1 MTYVVNG
8 KSFDEEPA
16 PGQCLRTFLR
26 SLGHYGV
33 KKGCDAGDCGACTVW
48 LDGDPV
54 HSCITPAYRAEGR
67 EVTTIEGIGSPGDLH
82 PMQRQFRD
90 APGFQCGFCTAG
102 MVMTSAAFTEAQKA
116 DLPRA
121 LKGNLCRCTGYRGIE
136 DAVKGVAGVE
146 TAAPGKAAGTS
157 VSAPAADDVVTGRAE
172 FTMDTHIEGML
183 HLKVVHSPH
192 AHARIV
198 SIDKT
203 AALAVPGVH
212 RVYTWEDVPR
222 KRFTTAIHTDHLV
235 DPDDTFILDNTV
247 RFVGQRVVAVLA
259 DTVRAAEEGC
269 RRVDVEYEVL
279 PSVFDP
285 EEAMAEGAPQL
296 HGTHDPF
303 VRDPVHNILIEI
315 HSHIGDID
323 AGFAEADVIHEGTYS
338 TPRVQ
343 HAHLETHGSIAWMDN
358 GRLNVRT
365 SSQSPSI
372 AKGKLAYLFAL
383 RPDQLRV
390 FCKRVGGGFG
400 GKQEVISEDLVALA
414 TLDTGRPVCFE
425 YTREEEFTTASTRHP
440 MTLTVKLGAKA
451 DGTLTAFQVRNV
463 SNTGAYGNHG
473 GETLYAGGAAVMIY
487 RCPNKKYDAF
497 SVYTNTIPSG
507 ALRGYGMTQ
516 PTFAVE
522 SAMDELARTLHI
534 DPLELRR
541 RNIVRPGDPLV
552 AMHDGPDDVVVA
564 EDGLAKCIDLVA
576 DAMARTA
583 DARTADVRT
592 ADEPPPGSGW
602 LVGVGVASSVHET
615 APPTEHISEAW
626 VTLGDDLMYELAVG
640 TVEFG
645 EGTSTAHVQIAASQ
659 LGTTPSRIRL
669 VQSDTDRT
677 GFDTGA
683 FASAGLFVA
692 GNAVLRAA
700 NAVRDQILEVAAAHM
715 GVPVAMCSLDEEG
728 VVCGD
733 QRVSLAELV
742 ALARAQGVR
751 FTAARKAYGSPRSV
765 TSNTQGF
772 RIAVHRVT
780 GEIRILYS
788 VQATDAAVVINPA
801 QVRGQVEGGVAQGIG
816 FTLTENHHVDVDGA
830 MENPNLRNY
839 RIPTYADIPRTDVLL
854 VDSADSL
861 GPLRSKGI
869 AECCINPVAP
879 ALANA
884 LHDAT
889 GVRYRALPLT
899 PERIYSRLNEDQPV
913 PRN

>member
-1 MTYVVNG
+1 MTYTVNG
-8 KSFDEEPA
+8 RQFAEEPD

-26 SLGHYGV
+26 SLGHFGV

-54 HSCITPAYRAEGR
+54 HSCITPAFRADGR
-67 EVTTIEGIGSPGDLH
+67 EVTTIEGIGSPGNLH
-82 PMQRQFRD
+82 PVQRRFRD

-102 MVMTSAAFTEAQKA
+102 MIMTSATFTEAQKE

-136 DAVKGVAGVE
+136 DAVQGTAGVE
-146 TAAPGKAAGTS
+146 AAAPGKAVGTS
-157 VSAPAADDVVTGRAE
+157 VSAPAANDVVTGRAE
-172 FTMDTHIEGML
+172 FTMDTHLDGML
-183 HLKVVHSPH
+183 HLKVLHSPH

-198 SIDKT
+198 SIDKR

-222 KRFTTAIHTDHLV
+222 KRYTTAIHTDHLV
-235 DPDDTFILDNTV
+235 DPDDTRILDDTV

-259 DTVRAAEEGC
+259 DTVGAAEEGC
-269 RRVDVEYEVL
+269 RKVVVEYEEL
-279 PSVFDP
+279 PAVFTPD
-285 EEAMAEGAPQL
+285 EAMAEGAPQL
-296 HGTHDPF
+296 HGSEDPF
-303 VRDPVHNILIEI
+303 VRDPAHNILLEI
-315 HSHIGDID
+315 HGHIGDVD
-323 AGFAEADVIHEGTYS
+323 AGFAEADVVHEGTYTS
-338 TPRVQ
+338 PRVQ

-358 GRLNVRT
+358 GRLHVRT

-372 AKGKLAYLFAL
+372 AKGKLAHLFAL

-414 TLDTGRPVCFE
+414 TLDTGRPVCLEF
-425 YTREEEFTTASTRHP
+425 TREEEFTTASPRHP
-440 MTLTVKLGAKA
+440 MALTVRLGAKA

-497 SVYTNTIPSG
+497 SVYTNTVPSG

-516 PTFAVE
+516 PAFAVE
-522 SAMDELARTLHI
+522 SAMTELALALHL
-534 DPLELRR
+534 DPLALRR
-541 RNIVRPGDPLV
+541 RNLVRPGDPLV
-552 AMHDGPDDVVVA
+552 ALHDGPDDVTFT
-564 EDGLAKCIDLVA
+564 ENGLARCIDLVEGA
-576 DAMARTA
+576 LTRS
-583 DARTADVRT
+583 
-592 ADEPPPGSGW
+592 ADEPPPGPGW
-602 LVGVGVASSVHET
+602 LVGAGVASSLHET
-615 APPTEHISEAW
+615 APPTDHLSEAW
-626 VTLGDDLMYELAVG
+626 VTLGDDLIYEVAVG

-645 EGTSTAHVQIAASQ
+645 EGTSTAHVQIAAQQ

-683 FASAGLFVA
+683 FASAGLFVS

-700 NAVRDQILEVAAAHM
+700 NAVRDRILEFAAAHT
-715 GVPVAMCSLDEEG
+715 GVHPVMCSMDDEG

-733 QRVSLAELV
+733 QRLSLAELV
-742 ALARAQGVR
+742 ALGRARGIR

-765 TSNTQGF
+765 TFNAHGF
-772 RIAVHRVT
+772 RIAVHPVT
-780 GEIRILYS
+780 GEIRILHS
-788 VQATDAAVVINPA
+788 VQAADAGAVINPA

-816 FTLTENHHVDVDGA
+816 FALTENYQVDADGV
-830 MENPNLRNY
+830 MVNPNLRNY
-839 RIPTYADIPRTDVLL
+839 RIPTFADVPRTELLL
-854 VDSADSL
+854 VDSSDSV
-861 GPLRSKGI
+861 GPLRSKGM

-889 GVRYRALPLT
+889 GIRYRTLPLS
-899 PERIYSRLNEDQPV
+899 PELIYSRLNESRPV
-913 PRN
+913 STA

>member
-1 MTYVVNG
+1 MTYNVNG
-8 KSFDEEPA
+8 KAFDREPE

-26 SLGHYGV
+26 ALGHHGV

-48 LDGDPV
+48 LDGSPV
-54 HSCITPAYRAEGR
+54 HSCITPAFRAEGH
-67 EVTTIEGIGSPGDLH
+67 EVTTIEGLGSPGSLH
-82 PMQRQFRD
+82 PMQRRFRD

-102 MVMTSAAFTEAQKA
+102 MIMTSAAFTEAQKA

-121 LKGNLCRCTGYRGIE
+121 LKGNLCRCTGYRAVE
-136 DAVKGVAGVE
+136 DAVKGVVGVE
-146 TAAPGKAAGTS
+146 TAKPGKAVGTS
-157 VSAPAADDVVTGRAE
+157 VGAPAANDVVTGRAE
-172 FTMDTHIEGML
+172 FTMDTRMEGML

-192 AHARIV
+192 AHARILA
-198 SIDKT
+198 IDKT

-212 RVYTWEDVPR
+212 RVYTWQDVPR
-222 KRFTTAIHTDHLV
+222 RRFTTAIHTDHLV
-235 DPDDTFILDNTV
+235 DPDDTYILDDTV

-259 DTVRAAEEGC
+259 DTPGAAEEGC
-269 RRVDVEYEVL
+269 RKVVVEYERL
-279 PSVFDP
+279 PAVFDP
-285 EEAMAEGAPQL
+285 EEAMAEGAPQI
-296 HGTHDPF
+296 HGTPDPF
-303 VRDPVHNILIEI
+303 VRDPVRNILLEL
-315 HSHIGDID
+315 HSHIGDVE

-338 TPRVQ
+338 SPRVQ
-343 HAHLETHGSIAWMDN
+343 HAHLETHGSIAWMED

-372 AKGKLAYLFAL
+372 AKVKLSYLFAL

-425 YTREEEFTTASTRHP
+425 YTREEEFTTASPRHP
-440 MTLTVKLGAKA
+440 MSLTVKLGAKA
-451 DGTLTAFQVRNV
+451 DGTLTAVQVRNV

-487 RCPNKKYDAF
+487 RCPNKKYDAY
-497 SVYTNTIPSG
+497 SVYTNTVPSG

-516 PTFAVE
+516 PAFAME
-522 SAMDELARTLHI
+522 SAMHELALALHM

-552 AMHDGPDDVVVA
+552 ALHDGPDDVTFT
-564 EDGLAKCIDLVA
+564 EDGLAKCIDLV
-576 DAMARTA
+576 DRAMARPA
-583 DARTADVRT
+583 P
-592 ADEPPPGSGW
+592 EPNLGPGW
-602 LVGVGVASSVHET
+602 LIGSGVASSLHET

-626 VTLGDDLMYELAVG
+626 VTLGDDLVYEVAVG
-640 TVEFG
+640 TAEFG
-645 EGTSTAHVQIAASQ
+645 EGTSTAHVQIAAGQ

-683 FASAGLFVA
+683 FASAGLFVS
-692 GNAVLRAA
+692 GNAVLRAS
-700 NAVRDQILEVAAAHM
+700 NAVRDRILEFAAAHT
-715 GVPVAMCSLDEEG
+715 GVHLVMCSMDDDG
-728 VVCGD
+728 VTCGD
-733 QRVSLAELV
+733 RRVSLAELV
-742 ALARAQGVR
+742 ALARARGIR

-788 VQATDAAVVINPA
+788 VQATDAGVVINPQ
-801 QVRGQVEGGVAQGIG
+801 QVRGQVEGAVAQGIG
-816 FTLTENHHVDVDGA
+816 FALTENFLLDADGA
-830 MENPNLRNY
+830 VVNPNFRNY
-839 RIPTYADIPRTDVLL
+839 RIPTYADVPRTEVLL
-854 VDSADSL
+854 VDSADSV
-861 GPLRSKGI
+861 GPLRAKGM
-869 AECCINPVAP
+869 AECSINPVAP

-889 GVRYRALPLT
+889 GIRYRALPLT
-899 PERIYSRLNEDQPV
+899 PERIYSRLGEKQHV
-913 PRN
+913 SKA

>member
-1 MTYVVNG
+1 MTYTVNG
-8 KSFDEEPA
+8 KNFDEVPA

-26 SLGHYGV
+26 GLGHFGV

-48 LDGDPV
+48 VDGDPV
-54 HSCITPAYRAEGR
+54 HSCITPAFRAEGR
-67 EVTTIEGIGSPGDLH
+67 EVTTIEGLGSPGGLH

-102 MVMTSAAFTEAQKA
+102 MIMTSATFTESQKA

-136 DAVKGVAGVE
+136 DAVKGVVGIE
-146 TAAPGKAAGTS
+146 DAAPGRAVGTS
-157 VSAPAADDVVTGRAE
+157 VGAPAANDVVTGRAE
-172 FTMDTHIEGML
+172 FTMDTRMEGML
-183 HLKVVHSPH
+183 HLKVLHSPH

-198 SIDKT
+198 SVDKS

-222 KRFTTAIHTDHLV
+222 RPYTTAIHTDHLV
-235 DPDDTFILDNTV
+235 DPDDTFILDDTV
-247 RFVGQRVVAVLA
+247 RFVGQRVAAVLA
-259 DTVRAAEEGC
+259 DTVAAAEEGC
-269 RRVDVEYEVL
+269 RKVVVRYEPL
-279 PSVFDP
+279 PAVFDP
-285 EEAMAEGAPQL
+285 EAAMADGAPQL
-296 HGTHDPF
+296 HGSDDPF
-303 VRDPVHNILIEI
+303 VRDPVHNVLLEL
-315 HSHIGDID
+315 HSHIGDVD
-323 AGFAEADVIHEGTYS
+323 AGFARADVIHEGTYFS
-338 TPRVQ
+338 PRVQ
-343 HAHLETHGSIAWMDN
+343 HAHLETHGSIAWMED

-372 AKGKLAYLFAL
+372 AKVKLSYLFAL

-390 FCKRVGGGFG
+390 FCVRMGGGFG
-400 GKQEVISEDLVALA
+400 GKQEVISEDLAALA

-425 YTREEEFTTASTRHP
+425 YTREEEFTTASPRHP
-440 MTLTVKLGAKA
+440 MSLTVKLGAKS
-451 DGTLTAFQVRNV
+451 DGTLTALQVRNV

-487 RCPNKKYDAF
+487 RCPNKKYDAY

-516 PTFAVE
+516 PAFAVE
-522 SAMDELARTLHI
+522 SAMDELARALHI

-541 RNIVRPGDPLV
+541 RNIVLPGDPLV
-552 AMHDGPDDVVVA
+552 AMHDGPDDVMFT
-564 EDGLAKCIDLVA
+564 ENGLGKCIDLV
-576 DAMARTA
+576 DAALART
-583 DARTADVRT
+583 DDR
-592 ADEPPPGSGW
+592 PPPGPDW
-602 LVGVGVASSVHET
+602 LVGVGVAASLHET
-615 APPTEHISEAW
+615 APPTDHVSEAW
-626 VTLGDDLMYELAVG
+626 VTLGNDLIYEVAVG
-640 TVEFG
+640 TSEFG
-645 EGTSTAHVQIAASQ
+645 EGTSTAHVQIAATQ

-700 NAVRDQILEVAAAHM
+700 NAVRDRILEFAAAQT
-715 GVPVAMCSLDEEG
+715 GVHVVMCSMDDES

-733 QRVSLAELV
+733 QRMSLAELV
-742 ALARAQGVR
+742 ALARARGIR

-780 GEIRILYS
+780 GEIRILQS
-788 VQATDAAVVINPA
+788 VHAADAGALINPA

-816 FTLTENHHVDVDGA
+816 FALTENYQVDAGGA
-830 MENPNLRNY
+830 MVNPNLRNY
-839 RIPTYADIPRTDVLL
+839 RIPTYADVPRTELLL
-854 VDSADSL
+854 VDSSDSV
-861 GPLRSKGI
+861 GPMRAKGM

-889 GVRYRALPLT
+889 GVRFRALPLT
-899 PERIYSRLNEDQPV
+899 PERIYSRLGEQQSV
-913 PRN
+913 QRA

>member
-1 MTYVVNG
+1 MTYLVNG
-8 KSFDEEPA
+8 QDFDAEPE

-26 SLGHYGV
+26 ALGHFGV

-48 LDGDPV
+48 LDGVPV
-54 HSCITPAYRAEGR
+54 HSCITPAFRAEGR
-67 EVTTIEGIGSPGDLH
+67 EVTTIEGLGSPGDLH
-82 PMQRQFRD
+82 PAQQRFRD

-102 MVMTSAAFTEAQKA
+102 MIMTSATFTEEQKA
-116 DLPRA
+116 DLPRS

-136 DAVKGVAGVE
+136 DAVKGVAHVQ
-146 TAAPGKAAGTS
+146 TAAPGKAVGKS
-157 VSAPAADDVVTGRAE
+157 VGAPAAEDVVTGRAE
-172 FTMDTHIEGML
+172 FTMDTRMEGML
-183 HLKVVHSPH
+183 HLKVLHSPH

-198 SIDKT
+198 SIDKA
-203 AALAVPGVH
+203 AALAVPGVR
-212 RVYTWEDVPR
+212 RVYTWQDVPR
-222 KRFTTAIHTDHLV
+222 RRFTTAIHTDHLV
-235 DPDDTFILDNTV
+235 DPDDTYILDDVV
-247 RFVGQRVVAVLA
+247 RFAGQRVAVVAA
-259 DTVRAAEEGC
+259 DTVGAAEEGC
-269 RRVDVEYEVL
+269 RRLVVEYEVL
-279 PSVFDP
+279 PAVFDP
-285 EEAMAEGAPQL
+285 EEAMADGAPQL
-296 HGTHDPF
+296 HDSPDPF
-303 VRDPVHNILIEI
+303 VRDSVHNLLVEL
-315 HSHIGDID
+315 HSHIGDVD
-323 AGFAEADVIHEGTYS
+323 AGFAAADVIHEGTYFS
-338 TPRVQ
+338 PRVQ
-343 HAHLETHGSIAWMDN
+343 HAHLETHGSIAWMED

-372 AKGKLAYLFAL
+372 AKVKLAYLFAL

-414 TLDTGRPVCFE
+414 TLDTGKPVCFE
-425 YTREEEFTTASTRHP
+425 FTREEEFTTASPRHP
-440 MTLTVKLGAKA
+440 MKLTVKLGAKN

-473 GETLYAGGAAVMIY
+473 GETLYAGGSAVMIY
-487 RCPNKKYDAF
+487 RCPNKKYDAY
-497 SVYTNTIPSG
+497 SVYTNTVPSG

-516 PTFAVE
+516 PAFAVE
-522 SAMDELARTLHI
+522 CAMDELALALHM

-541 RNIVRPGDPLV
+541 RNIVRPGDSLV
-552 AMHDGPDDVVVA
+552 ALHDGPDDVMFN

-576 DAMARTA
+576 GELARTA
-583 DARTADVRT
+583 DQ
-592 ADEPPPGSGW
+592 PSPGSGW
-602 LVGVGVASSVHET
+602 LVGTGVASSMHET

-626 VTLGDDLMYELAVG
+626 VTLGDDLVYELAIG

-645 EGTSTAHVQIAASQ
+645 EGTSTAHVQIAANQ

-700 NAVRDQILEVAAAHM
+700 NAVRDRILEFAAAET
-715 GVPVAMCSLDEEG
+715 GVHVVMCSMDDEH
-728 VVCGD
+728 VMCGD
-733 QRVSLAELV
+733 DRVPLADLV
-742 ALARAQGVR
+742 AVARERGIR

-788 VQATDAAVVINPA
+788 VHAADAGVLINPE
-801 QVRGQVEGGVAQGIG
+801 QVRGQVDGGVAQGIG
-816 FTLTENHHVDVDGA
+816 FALTENFMVDADGVMA
-830 MENPNLRNY
+830 NPNLRNY
-839 RIPTYADIPRTDVLL
+839 RIPTYADVPRTDLLL
-854 VDSADSL
+854 VSSSDSVGAMH
-861 GPLRSKGI
+861 SKGM

-884 LHDAT
+884 LRDAT
-889 GVRYRALPLT
+889 GVRYRELPLT
-899 PERIYSRLNEDQPV
+899 PERIYSRLGESQSARSG
-913 PRN
+913 PRR

>member
-1 MTYVVNG
+1 MTCTVNG
-8 KSFDEEPA
+8 RTFHEEPA

-26 SLGHYGV
+26 SLGHHGV

-54 HSCITPAYRAEGR
+54 HSCITPAFRADGR
-67 EVTTIEGIGSPGDLH
+67 DVTTIEGLGSPGDLH
-82 PMQRQFRD
+82 PVQRRFRD

-102 MVMTSAAFTEAQKA
+102 MIMTAAALTEAQRA

-121 LKGNLCRCTGYRGIE
+121 LKGNLCRCTGYRAIE
-136 DAVKGVAGVE
+136 DAVRGVVGVE
-146 TAAPGKAAGTS
+146 AAAPGKAVGTS
-157 VSAPAADDVVTGRAE
+157 VGAPAADEVVTGRAE
-172 FTMDTHIEGML
+172 FTMDTRIDGML
-183 HLKVVHSPH
+183 HLKVLHSPH

-198 SIDKT
+198 SVDKT

-212 RVYTWEDVPR
+212 RVYTWRDVPR
-222 KRFTTAIHTDHLV
+222 RSFTTAIHSDHLV
-235 DPDDTFILDNTV
+235 DPDDTFILDDTV

-259 DTVRAAEEGC
+259 DTVGAAEEGC
-269 RRVDVEYEVL
+269 RRVAVEYEVL
-279 PSVFDP
+279 PAVFDP
-285 EEAMAEGAPQL
+285 EAAMAEGAPQL
-296 HGTHDPF
+296 HGTDDPF
-303 VRDPVHNILIEI
+303 VRDPAHNILLEV
-315 HSHIGDID
+315 HAHIGDVE

-338 TPRVQ
+338 SPRVQ
-343 HAHLETHGSIAWMDN
+343 HAHLETHGSIAWMEN

-372 AKGKLAYLFAL
+372 AKVKLAHLFAL

-390 FCKRVGGGFG
+390 FCRRVGGGFG
-400 GKQEVISEDLVALA
+400 GKQEVISEDLAALA
-414 TLDTGRPVCFE
+414 ALDTGRPVCFE
-425 YTREEEFTTASTRHP
+425 YTREEEFTTASPRHP

-451 DGTLTAFQVRNV
+451 DGTLTAVQVRNV

-487 RCPNKKYDAF
+487 RCPHKKYDAC
-497 SVYTNTIPSG
+497 SVYTNTVPSG

-516 PTFAVE
+516 PAFAVE
-522 SAMDELARTLHI
+522 SAMDELARALHL
-534 DPLELRR
+534 DPLALRR

-552 AMHDGPDDVVVA
+552 ALHDGPDDVSFT
-564 EDGLAKCIDLVA
+564 EDGLAQCIDLV
-576 DAMARTA
+576 DAALARTA
-583 DARTADVRT
+583 DQ
-592 ADEPPPGSGW
+592 PSPGPGW
-602 LVGVGVASSVHET
+602 LVGTGVASSLHET
-615 APPTEHISEAW
+615 APPTEHLSEAW
-626 VTLGDDLMYELAVG
+626 VTLGDDLVYELAVG

-645 EGTSTAHVQIAASQ
+645 EGTSTAHVQIAAQQ
-659 LGTTPSRIRL
+659 LGTTPARIRL

-700 NAVRDQILEVAAAHM
+700 GAVRDRVLEYAAAHT
-715 GVPVAMCSLDEEG
+715 GVHLVMCAMDDDE

-733 QRVSLAELV
+733 RRVPLAELV
-742 ALARAQGVR
+742 TSARARGIR

-765 TSNTQGF
+765 LSNTQGF
-772 RIAVHRVT
+772 RIAVHPVT
-780 GEIRILYS
+780 GEIRILHS

-816 FTLTENHHVDVDGA
+816 FALTENYQVDTDGV
-830 MENPNLRNY
+830 MVNPNLRNY
-839 RIPTYADIPRTDVLL
+839 RVPAYADIPRTELLL
-854 VDSADSL
+854 VSSTDSV
-861 GPLRSKGI
+861 GPMRSKGM

-889 GVRYRALPLT
+889 GVRFRALPLT
-899 PERIYSRLNEDQPV
+899 PERIYGRLGEKQSMPTGL
-913 PRN
+913 RT

>member
-1 MTYVVNG
+1 MSYRVNG
-8 KSFDEEPA
+8 ARFDDEPA

-26 SLGHYGV
+26 ALGHFGV
-33 KKGCDAGDCGACTVW
+33 KKGCDSGDCGACTVW

-54 HSCITPAYRAEGR
+54 HSCLTPAFRAEGR
-67 EVTTIEGIGSPGDLH
+67 EVTTIEGLGSPGHLH
-82 PMQRQFRD
+82 PMQRRFRD

-102 MVMTSAAFTEAQKA
+102 MIMTSTTFTEAQKA

-136 DAVKGVAGVE
+136 DAVRGVAGVE
-146 TAAPGKAAGTS
+146 SAAPGKAVGAS
-157 VSAPAADDVVTGRAE
+157 VAPPAADEVVTGRAE
-172 FTMDTHIEGML
+172 FTMDTHLDGML
-183 HLKVVHSPH
+183 YLKVLHSPH
-192 AHARIV
+192 AHARILA
-198 SIDKT
+198 IDKT

-222 KRFTTAIHTDHLV
+222 RRFTTAIHTDHLV
-235 DPDDTFILDNTV
+235 DPDDTRILDDTV

-259 DTVRAAEEGC
+259 ETPGAAEEGC
-269 RRVDVEYEVL
+269 RRVEVEYEVL
-279 PSVFDP
+279 PAVFDP
-285 EEAMAEGAPQL
+285 EEAMAEGAPSL
-296 HGTHDPF
+296 HGAHDPF
-303 VRDPVHNILIEI
+303 VRDPVRNILCEI
-315 HSHIGDID
+315 HSHLGDVE
-323 AGFAEADVIHEGTYS
+323 AGFAEAEVIHEGTYFS
-338 TPRVQ
+338 PRVQ
-343 HAHLETHGSIAWMDN
+343 HAHLETHGSIAWMED
-358 GRLNVRT
+358 GRLHVRT

-372 AKGKLAYLFAL
+372 AKVKLAHLFAL
-383 RPDQLRV
+383 RPDRLRV
-390 FCKRVGGGFG
+390 FCMRVGGGFG

-414 TLDTGRPVCFE
+414 TLDTGRPTCFE
-425 YTREEEFTTASTRHP
+425 FTREEEFTTASPRHP
-440 MTLTVKLGAKA
+440 MTLTVRLGAKA
-451 DGTLTAFQVRNV
+451 DGTLTAFQVRTV

-487 RCPNKKYDAF
+487 RCPHKKYDAY
-497 SVYTNTIPSG
+497 SVYTNTVPSG

-516 PTFAVE
+516 PAFAVE
-522 SAMDELARTLHI
+522 SAMDELALALHL
-534 DPLELRR
+534 DPLTLRR
-541 RNIVRPGDPLV
+541 RNIVRPGDPLLSLSE
-552 AMHDGPDDVVVA
+552 GPDDVEFT
-564 EDGLAKCIDLVA
+564 EDGLGRCIDLVEG
-576 DAMARTA
+576 AMARTA
-583 DARTADVRT
+583 DT
-592 ADEPPPGSGW
+592 PPPGPGW
-602 LVGVGVASSVHET
+602 LVGAGVASSVHET
-615 APPTEHISEAW
+615 APPTEHLSEAW
-626 VTLGDDLMYELAVG
+626 VTLGDDLVYELAVG

-645 EGTSTAHVQIAASQ
+645 EGTSTAHVQIAAQQ

-700 NAVRDQILEVAAAHM
+700 NAVRDRVLEFAAAYT
-715 GVPVAMCSLDEEG
+715 GVHVVMCAMEDES

-733 QRVSLAELV
+733 RRVPLAELV
-742 ALARAQGVR
+742 ASARARGIR

-772 RIAVHRVT
+772 RIAVHPVT

-816 FTLTENHHVDVDGA
+816 FALTENYQVDADGV
-830 MENPNLRNY
+830 MVNPNLRNY
-839 RIPTYADIPRTDVLL
+839 RIPSFADIPRTEVLL
-854 VDSADSL
+854 VHSTDSV

-884 LHDAT
+884 LRDAT
-889 GVRYRALPLT
+889 GVRHRALPLT
-899 PERIYSRLNEDQPV
+899 PERIYHRLAAGRPA
-913 PRN
+913 RRT

>member
-8 KSFDEEPA
+8 KSFAEEPD

-26 SLGHYGV
+26 ALGHFGV

-48 LDGDPV
+48 LDGHPV
-54 HSCITPAYRAEGR
+54 HSCITPAFRAEGR
-67 EVTTIEGIGSPGDLH
+67 EVTTIEGLGSPGDLH
-82 PMQRQFRD
+82 PVQRRFRD

-102 MVMTSAAFTEAQKA
+102 MIMTSATFTEAQKA

-121 LKGNLCRCTGYRGIE
+121 LKGNLCRCTGYRAIE
-136 DAVKGVAGVE
+136 DAVKGVTGVQ
-146 TAAPGKAAGTS
+146 TAVPGKAVGTS
-157 VSAPAADDVVTGRAE
+157 VGAPAADDVVTGRAE
-172 FTMDTHIEGML
+172 FTMDTRMEGML
-183 HLKVVHSPH
+183 HIKVLHSPH

-198 SIDKT
+198 SVDKT
-203 AALAVPGVH
+203 AALAVPGVR

-222 KRFTTAIHTDHLV
+222 RRFTTAIHTDHLV
-235 DPDDTFILDNTV
+235 DPDDTYILDDTV
-247 RFVGQRVVAVLA
+247 RFAGQRVAAVLA
-259 DTVRAAEEGC
+259 DTPGAAEEGC
-269 RRVDVEYEVL
+269 RKVAVEYEVL
-279 PSVFDP
+279 PAVFDP

-296 HGTHDPF
+296 HGSEDPF
-303 VRDPVHNILIEI
+303 VRDSVHNLLLEI
-315 HSHIGDID
+315 HSHIGDVD
-323 AGFAEADVIHEGTYS
+323 AGFAAADVIHEGTYFS
-338 TPRVQ
+338 PRVQ
-343 HAHLETHGSIAWMDN
+343 HAHLETHGSIAWMED

-372 AKGKLAYLFAL
+372 AKVKLTYLFAL

-425 YTREEEFTTASTRHP
+425 FTREEDFTTASPRHP
-440 MTLTVKLGAKA
+440 MKLTVKLGAKN

-473 GETLYAGGAAVMIY
+473 GETLYAGGSAVMIY
-487 RCPNKKYDAF
+487 RCANKKYDAF
-497 SVYTNTIPSG
+497 SVYTNTVPSG

-516 PTFAVE
+516 PAFAVE
-522 SAMDELARTLHI
+522 SAMDELALALHM
-534 DPLELRR
+534 DPFELRR

-552 AMHDGPDDVVVA
+552 ALHDGPDDVMFN

-576 DAMARTA
+576 GELARTA
-583 DARTADVRT
+583 DQ
-592 ADEPPPGSGW
+592 PSPGPGW
-602 LVGVGVASSVHET
+602 LVGTGVASSLHET

-626 VTLGDDLMYELAVG
+626 VTLGDDLVYELAVG

-645 EGTSTAHVQIAASQ
+645 EGTSTAHVQIAANQ

-700 NAVRDQILEVAAAHM
+700 NAVRDRILEFAAAHT
-715 GVPVAMCSLDEEG
+715 GVHVVMCSMDDED

-733 QRVSLAELV
+733 ERVSLAELV
-742 ALARAQGVR
+742 ARARARGIR

-765 TSNTQGF
+765 TSNAQGF
-772 RIAVHRVT
+772 RVAVHQVT
-780 GEIRILYS
+780 GEIRVLYS
-788 VQATDAAVVINPA
+788 VHAADAGVLINPQ

-816 FTLTENHHVDVDGA
+816 FALTENFHVDADGV
-830 MENPNLRNY
+830 MVNPNLRNY
-839 RIPTYADIPRTDVLL
+839 RIPAYADVPRTDLLL
-854 VDSADSL
+854 VGSSDSVGAM
-861 GPLRSKGI
+861 RSKGM

-884 LHDAT
+884 VRDAT
-889 GVRYRALPLT
+889 GVRFRELPLT
-899 PERIYSRLNEDQPV
+899 PERIYSRLVESQSARTG
-913 PRN
+913 PRR

>member
-1 MTYVVNG
+1 MTYLVNG
-8 KSFDEEPA
+8 KNFDEEPA

-26 SLGHYGV
+26 ALGHFGV

-48 LDGDPV
+48 LDGTPV
-54 HSCITPAYRAEGR
+54 HSCITPAFRAEGR
-67 EVTTIEGIGSPGDLH
+67 EVTTIEGLGSPGDLH
-82 PMQRQFRD
+82 PVQRRFRD

-102 MVMTSAAFTEAQKA
+102 MIMTSTTFTDAQKA

-121 LKGNLCRCTGYRGIE
+121 LKGNLCRCTGYRAIE
-136 DAVKGVAGVE
+136 DAVKGVANVQ
-146 TAAPGKAAGTS
+146 TAAAGKAVGTS
-157 VSAPAADDVVTGRAE
+157 VGAPAAEDVVTGRAE
-172 FTMDTHIEGML
+172 FTMDTRMEGML
-183 HLKVVHSPH
+183 HLKVLHSPH

-222 KRFTTAIHTDHLV
+222 RRYTTAIHTDHLV
-235 DPDDTFILDNTV
+235 DPDDTYILDDTV

-259 DTVRAAEEGC
+259 DTVGAAEEGC
-269 RRVDVEYEVL
+269 RKVAVEYEVL
-279 PSVFDP
+279 PAVFDP
-285 EEAMAEGAPQL
+285 EAAMADGAPQL
-296 HGTHDPF
+296 HGWEDPF
-303 VRDPVHNILIEI
+303 VRDAVHNLLVEI
-315 HSHIGDID
+315 HSHIGDVD
-323 AGFAEADVIHEGTYS
+323 AGFAAADVIHEGTYFS
-338 TPRVQ
+338 PRVQ
-343 HAHLETHGSIAWMDN
+343 HAHLETHGSIAWMED

-372 AKGKLAYLFAL
+372 AKVKLSYLFAL

-414 TLDTGRPVCFE
+414 TLDTGRPVCLEF
-425 YTREEEFTTASTRHP
+425 TREEEFTTASPRHP
-440 MTLTVKLGAKA
+440 MKLTVKLGAKS

-473 GETLYAGGAAVMIY
+473 GETLFAGGAAVMIY
-487 RCPNKKYDAF
+487 RCPNKKYDAY
-497 SVYTNTIPSG
+497 SVYTNTVPSG

-516 PTFAVE
+516 PAFAVE
-522 SAMDELARTLHI
+522 SAMDELALALHM
-534 DPLELRR
+534 DPLDLRR

-552 AMHDGPDDVVVA
+552 AMHDGPDDVMFN

-576 DAMARTA
+576 GELARTS
-583 DARTADVRT
+583 DQ
-592 ADEPPPGSGW
+592 PSPGPGW
-602 LVGVGVASSVHET
+602 LVGVGAASSLHET

-626 VTLGDDLMYELAVG
+626 ITLGDDLVYELAVG

-659 LGTTPSRIRL
+659 LATTPSRIRL

-700 NAVRDQILEVAAAHM
+700 GAVRDRILEFAAAHT
-715 GVPVAMCSLDEEG
+715 GVHLVMCSMDDEH

-733 QRVSLAELV
+733 ERVPLAELV
-742 ALARAQGVR
+742 ALARARGIR

-772 RIAVHRVT
+772 RVAVHPVT
-780 GEIRILYS
+780 GEVRILYS
-788 VQATDAAVVINPA
+788 VQAADAGVLINPE
-801 QVRGQVEGGVAQGIG
+801 QVRGQVEGGVAMGIG
-816 FTLTENHHVDVDGA
+816 FALTENFQVDADGA
-830 MENPNLRNY
+830 MGNPNLRNY
-839 RIPTYADIPRTDVLL
+839 RIPTFADVPRTDVLL
-854 VDSADSL
+854 VGSSDSVGAM
-861 GPLRSKGI
+861 RSKGM

-884 LHDAT
+884 LRDAT
-889 GVRYRALPLT
+889 GVRYRELPLT
-899 PERIYSRLNEDQPV
+899 PERIYSRLVASQSARTG
-913 PRN
+913 PRP

>member
-1 MTYVVNG
+1 MTYTVNG
-8 KSFDEEPA
+8 KNFDEVPA

-26 SLGHYGV
+26 GLGHFGV

-48 LDGDPV
+48 VDGDPV
-54 HSCITPAYRAEGR
+54 HSCITPAFRAEGR
-67 EVTTIEGIGSPGDLH
+67 EVTTIEGLGSPGGLH

-102 MVMTSAAFTEAQKA
+102 MIMTSATFTEAQKA

-136 DAVKGVAGVE
+136 DAVKGVTGIE
-146 TAAPGKAAGTS
+146 DAAPGRAVGTS
-157 VSAPAADDVVTGRAE
+157 VGAPAADDIVTGRAE
-172 FTMDTHIEGML
+172 FTMDTRMEGML
-183 HLKVVHSPH
+183 HLKVLHSPH

-198 SIDKT
+198 SVDKS

-222 KRFTTAIHTDHLV
+222 RPYTTAIHTDHLV
-235 DPDDTFILDNTV
+235 DPDDTFILDDTV
-247 RFVGQRVVAVLA
+247 RFVGQRVAAVLA
-259 DTVRAAEEGC
+259 DTVAAAEEGC
-269 RRVDVEYEVL
+269 RKVVVQYEPL
-279 PSVFDP
+279 PAVFDP
-285 EEAMAEGAPQL
+285 EAAMADGAPQL
-296 HGTHDPF
+296 HGSDDPF
-303 VRDPVHNILIEI
+303 VRDPVHNVLLEL
-315 HSHIGDID
+315 HSRIGDVD
-323 AGFAEADVIHEGTYS
+323 AGFARADVIHEGTYFS
-338 TPRVQ
+338 PRVQ
-343 HAHLETHGSIAWMDN
+343 HAHLETHGSIAWMED

-372 AKGKLAYLFAL
+372 AKVKLSYLFAL

-390 FCKRVGGGFG
+390 FCVRMGGGFG
-400 GKQEVISEDLVALA
+400 GKQEVISEDLAALA

-425 YTREEEFTTASTRHP
+425 YTREEEFTTASPRHP
-440 MTLTVKLGAKA
+440 MSLTVKLGAKS
-451 DGTLTAFQVRNV
+451 DGTLTALQVRNV

-487 RCPNKKYDAF
+487 RCPNKRYDAY

-516 PTFAVE
+516 PAFAVE
-522 SAMDELARTLHI
+522 SAMDELARALHI

-541 RNIVRPGDPLV
+541 RNIVLPGDPLV
-552 AMHDGPDDVVVA
+552 AMHDGPDDVMFT
-564 EDGLAKCIDLVA
+564 ENGLGKCIDLV
-576 DAMARTA
+576 DAALARTA
-583 DARTADVRT
+583 DR
-592 ADEPPPGSGW
+592 PPPGPDW
-602 LVGVGVASSVHET
+602 LVGVGVASSLHET
-615 APPTEHISEAW
+615 APPTDHISEAW
-626 VTLGDDLMYELAVG
+626 VTLGNDLIYEVAVG
-640 TVEFG
+640 TAEFG
-645 EGTSTAHVQIAASQ
+645 EGTSTAHVQIAATQ

-700 NAVRDQILEVAAAHM
+700 NAVRDRILEFAAAQT
-715 GVPVAMCSLDEEG
+715 GVHVVMCSMDDES

-733 QRVSLAELV
+733 QRMSLAELV
-742 ALARAQGVR
+742 ALARARGIR
-751 FTAARKAYGSPRSV
+751 FTAARRAYGSPRSV
-765 TSNTQGF
+765 TSNTHGF

-780 GEIRILYS
+780 GEIRILQS
-788 VQATDAAVVINPA
+788 VHAADAGAVINPA

-816 FTLTENHHVDVDGA
+816 FALTENYQVDAGGA
-830 MENPNLRNY
+830 MVNPNLRNY
-839 RIPTYADIPRTDVLL
+839 RIPTYADVPRTELLL
-854 VDSADSL
+854 VDSSDSV
-861 GPLRSKGI
+861 GPMRAKGM

-889 GVRYRALPLT
+889 GVRFRALPLT
-899 PERIYSRLNEDQPV
+899 PERIYSRLREQQSV
-913 PRN
+913 QRA